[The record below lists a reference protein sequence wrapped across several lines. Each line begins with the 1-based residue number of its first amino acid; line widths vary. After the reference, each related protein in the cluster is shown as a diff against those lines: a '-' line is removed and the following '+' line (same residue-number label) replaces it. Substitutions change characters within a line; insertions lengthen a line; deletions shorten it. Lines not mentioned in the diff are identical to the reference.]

1 MLELEAKEKKRQETY
16 IELQRLAKLEEDKAK
31 TLREERRRK
40 EAAELAERERIKK
53 EKAAAMEELAKARR

>member
-1 MLELEAKEKKRQETY
+1 MLELEAKEKKRQENY